1 MTQTNAKKGLIE
13 KKSPH
18 IAKSK
23 NLRLFWSNNG
33 RIKHQNWYHLQ
44 RNKKLHLPHSL
55 NKLFPCQLTQIGLR
69 KMREIQPGLLEQPA
83 LALTHPQESPFAKQ
97 SAQKVID
104 PRMPRIAQ
112 MLVAQHAVLDVV
124 AVDIAVPGH
133 QKQSLH
139 GHVASI
145 GHVTNQH
152 GRVEGLGHCPYKE
165 IRVFGPPK
173 IVGSYHTKINKKLKN
188 NLYLYFIFD
197 S

>member
-1 MTQTNAKKGLIE
+1 
-13 KKSPH
+13 
-18 IAKSK
+18 
-23 NLRLFWSNNG
+23 
-33 RIKHQNWYHLQ
+33 
-44 RNKKLHLPHSL
+44 
-55 NKLFPCQLTQIGLR
+55 
-69 KMREIQPGLLEQPA
+69 MREIQPGLLEQPA

-139 GHVASI
+139 GHVAPI

-152 GRVEGLGHCPYKE
+152 GRVEGLGHCPYKRDKSIWTSE
-165 IRVFGPPK
+165 DSGFIP
-173 IVGSYHTKINKKLKN
+173 HKN
-188 NLYLYFIFD
+188 
-197 S
+197 